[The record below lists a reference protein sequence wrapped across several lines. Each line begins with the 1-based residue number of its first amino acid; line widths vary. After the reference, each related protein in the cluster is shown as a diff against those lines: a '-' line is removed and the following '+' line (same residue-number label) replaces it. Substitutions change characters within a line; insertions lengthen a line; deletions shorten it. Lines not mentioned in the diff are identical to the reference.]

1 MDMRISSNV
10 FDKSSI
16 FSDTPA
22 NSKTGALF
30 SKPVLVSSALS
41 VSTLSISVSNGF
53 ELSCS
58 SFLFGFSCSFD
69 VLALPSST
77 FSDFFVSVILG
88 SSAFDGATGSVTT
101 FSKGLSVSSISWNE
115 SDAPCISANGSV
127 PLFISPNGSLPSNPP
142 KSISLCNNSSIFFL
156 FSVLIIVS
164 SLNFC
169 CLFTYVSLSRNSSR
183 LLFKRV

>member
-1 MDMRISSNV
+1 MRISSNV

-77 FSDFFVSVILG
+77 FSDFFVSVI
-88 SSAFDGATGSVTT
+88 FDGATGSVTT